1 MQIVVEIILGMFC
14 VGIVPVLLLSKN
26 AKKTRLWKRIQD
38 KEYFIYPLIM
48 INAIFFFLFY
58 QNTEILLGL
67 MIGSFLFR
75 LLAVGGVQR
84 IAISGKKRFVKGQ
97 YLIFSVILV
106 MILSADYLFKGKS
119 VMNYINRIDGL
130 LLIFMFL
137 LYLFAIYGASRYREK
152 GRCPDRKLPAEKEKD
167 AERDNG
173 KYDPKRLCMIYF
185 VSEVSIFAGMYLLSK
200 NVPLIGA
207 AYGISQYTLGLTF
220 MTWCVSISGVY
231 ISLTKK
237 GTYDFMENI
246 AEEIIVLI
254 TLGLGIVALI
264 QIVPVGQATIYDLI
278 IFSIILLF
286 LQWEERISNRI
297 AGSIM
302 ITAYI
307 GFVLYVCIR

>member
-84 IAISGKKRFVKGQ
+84 IAISGKKRFVNGQ

-137 LYLFAIYGASRYREK
+137 LYLFAIYGASRYRER
-152 GRCPDRKLPAEKEKD
+152 GRCPDRKLSAEKEKD

-207 AYGISQYTLGLTF
+207 AYGISQYMLGLTF